1 MKKKTKNTKVTS
13 VVKYLESSSIEE
25 ILQDACL
32 VLESNDVLCRKALA
46 GTILVTKD
54 RIESSKALE
63 ELNEI
68 EKEVTILN
76 DRINQYRAKVL
87 KK

>member
-1 MKKKTKNTKVTS
+1 MKKNKNAKATS
-13 VVKYLESSSIEE
+13 VVKYLTSSSIEE
-25 ILQDACL
+25 ILQDARL
-32 VLESNDVLCRKALA
+32 ILESNDLLCRKALA

-54 RIESSKALE
+54 RIESSQALE

-76 DRINQYRAKVL
+76 DRINQYRAKVM